1 MTTYCVVCRVPL
13 SRLPHAART
22 INFFVSAPS
31 AERAM
36 AAAAAENA
44 NYRVL
49 GVEPFNQMTEFRQA
63 A

>member
-22 INFFVSAPS
+22 IHFFVSAS
-31 AERAM
+31 TAERAI
-36 AAAAAENA
+36 AAAEAEDA

-49 GVEPFNQMTEFRQA
+49 GVEPFNHMMEFRQA